1 MRITPATTQPS
12 SSGDRLAPMATATM
26 ALDTPESRR
35 IWPKPP
41 PAPTTSVMVAIG
53 ARHSLVNL
61 RMASRLKPR
70 ARPKV

>member
-1 MRITPATTQPS
+1 
-12 SSGDRLAPMATATM
+12 MATATM